1 MGRRVMQN
9 DNDDDGKWCRQLE
22 EEEKMNCKNNWE
34 DSLSFLGEKTVIKST
49 TMGKLELKL
58 EESNKTFVMN

>member
-1 MGRRVMQN
+1 MERRVMQN

-34 DSLSFLGEKTVIKST
+34 DSLSFFRRENRNKKYDNGETWT
-49 TMGKLELKL
+49 
-58 EESNKTFVMN
+58 ESWRIQ